1 MKSIFILFVMI
12 LAGCQK
18 QSAVQTQPPASVGV
32 VTLHVQSV
40 ALQNELSGRVTASL
54 KSDVRPQVTG
64 IVKARRFVEG
74 SVVKAGQVLYV
85 IDPATYQ
92 AAYAQARATL
102 LSSQSAVSAAKLKSE
117 RYSALLKVQGVSKQD
132 ADDANTAYQQA
143 LALVAQNRASAESA
157 RIALDY
163 TQVRA
168 PISGRIGTSSVTPGA
183 LVTTSQTDAMAT
195 IRALDPIY
203 VDLTQSSVALL
214 RLRKALSAGGVSAGS
229 AAVRLKLEDGSDY
242 PRAGTLQFAEVAVDE
257 ATGSVTL
264 RASFPNPDGTLLPG
278 MYVRAVLDQAVAP
291 NAILAPQRGITRD
304 PQGNATALVVTSA
317 NKLEQ
322 RTVTTERVIGDR
334 WLVSSGLADGDRL
347 AVDGLNKVKAGDVV
361 SAVDAANTVPNQNA
375 TANRPAASTPVG
387 KS

>member
-1 MKSIFILFVMI
+1 MKTPVLVLFVTAL
-12 LAGCQK
+12 LAACQ
-18 QSAVQTQPPASVGV
+18 QQPTNRTPPPASVGF
-32 VTLHVQSV
+32 VTLHPQSV

-54 KSDVRPQVTG
+54 KADVRPQVTG

-74 SVVKAGQVLYV
+74 SLVKAGQVLYV

-92 AAYAQARATL
+92 AADDQARATL
-102 LSSQSAVSAAKLKSE
+102 LSSQSAVPAAKMKSE
-117 RYSALLKVQGVSKQD
+117 RYAALSKIQSVSKQD
-132 ADDANTAYQQA
+132 ADDAFTAYQQA

-157 RIALDY
+157 RINLDY

-214 RLRKALSAGGVSAGS
+214 RLRTALSAGGMTAGS

-242 PRAGTLQFAEVAVDE
+242 ARAGRLQFAEVAVDE

-278 MYVRAVLDQAVAP
+278 MYVRAVLDEAIDP
-291 NAILAPQRGITRD
+291 KAILAPQRGITRD
-304 PQGNATALVVTSA
+304 AKGNATALVVSA
-317 NKLEQ
+317 ADKLEQ
-322 RTVTTERVIGDR
+322 RVVTTQRVIGDR
-334 WLVSSGLADGDRL
+334 WLVSSGLVDGDRL
-347 AVDGLNKVKAGDVV
+347 VVDGLGKVKVGDVV
-361 SAVDAANTVPNQNA
+361 NAVDATAKPDTTAGQPANPV
-375 TANRPAASTPVG
+375 PVG
-387 KS
+387 TS